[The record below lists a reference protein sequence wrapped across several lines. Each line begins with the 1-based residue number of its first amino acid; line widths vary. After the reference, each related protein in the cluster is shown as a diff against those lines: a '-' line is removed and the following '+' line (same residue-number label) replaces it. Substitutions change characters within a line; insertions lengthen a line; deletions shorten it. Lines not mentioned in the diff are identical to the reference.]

1 MEKTIKGRILIVDD
15 EPNALKIF
23 SAILRAEGYT
33 VFTARNVDEAIAV
46 LREEELDTVVTDLK
60 MPNRDGMQLFDHIK
74 EHYADIPVIFLT
86 AFGSVETAVSIM
98 AKGAYYYCIK
108 PPDYPTLNGLLGRAV
123 QQCHMQRELEM
134 LKRRVKSYE
143 ERVSLIASNPKI
155 LQVVKTIDAIKD
167 SESSVLVC
175 GETGTGK
182 EVVARTLHFRS
193 MRSNKPFVAVN
204 CATLPQGLIES
215 ELFGYEKGAFTGALS
230 TRIGKFEE
238 AAEGT
243 IFLDEIVEMD
253 LHLQSKLLRI
263 LQEREIERLGS
274 NKKIK
279 VNFRLI
285 CSSNKDLK
293 EEVKAGRFRED
304 LYYRINV
311 VQLDLPPLRDRIDD
325 IPLLVSYFLKEFSG
339 REGKVLSICEDVMEL
354 LQSFHWPGNI
364 RQLRNIIER
373 AAVLAQGGKISLAD
387 IPEELKKGIKVVKR
401 GEKHQSLKDV
411 EQQLIRSALS
421 DCKGNKSKV
430 AKVLGLS
437 RKALYKRLKDYQ
449 IH

>member
-1 MEKTIKGRILIVDD
+1 MLDKSKGRILIVDD

-23 SAILRAEGYT
+23 SAILRAEGYI
-33 VFTARNVDEAIAV
+33 VVTARNVDEAIVV
-46 LREEELDTVVTDLK
+46 LGEEELDTVVTDLK
-60 MPNRDGMQLFDHIK
+60 MPNRDGMQLFDYIK
-74 EHYADIPVIFLT
+74 EHHSDIPVIFLT
-86 AFGSVETAVSIM
+86 AFGSVETAVSTM
-98 AKGAYYYCIK
+98 AKGAFYYCIK
-108 PPDYPTLNGLLGRAV
+108 PPDYPTLNGLLARAV
-123 QQCHMQRELEM
+123 NQCHMQRELEI

-143 ERVSLIASNPKI
+143 EEVNLIASNPKI

-182 EVVARTLHFRS
+182 EVVARTLHYRS
-193 MRSNKPFVAVN
+193 MRSAKPFVAVN

-230 TRIGKFEE
+230 SRIGKFEE
-238 AAEGT
+238 AADGT

-253 LHLQSKLLRI
+253 LHLQAKLLRV

-279 VNFRLI
+279 VNFRLV
-285 CSSNKDLK
+285 CSSNKDLS

-311 VQLDLPPLRDRIDD
+311 VQLVLPPLRDRVDD
-325 IPLLVSYFLKEFSG
+325 IPLLVSYFLKEFSS
-339 REGKVLSICEDVMEL
+339 REAKVLTIADDVMDL
-354 LQSFHWPGNI
+354 LQAYIWPGNI
-364 RQLRNIIER
+364 RQLRNVIER
-373 AAVLAQGGKISLAD
+373 AAVLAQGGKITLSELPD
-387 IPEELKKGIKVVKR
+387 ELKKSVKVIHRGIVQ
-401 GEKHQSLKDV
+401 QSLKDV
-411 EQQLIRSALS
+411 EQQVIRSALL

-430 AKVLGLS
+430 AKILGLS
-437 RKALYKRLKDYQ
+437 RKALYKRLKDYH
-449 IH
+449 IA